1 MTDEMFNNDKFRIL
15 VVDDEQPILDAYRQI
30 LAPSCSTDDAES
42 QADAMA
48 ARLFDNH
55 TAAESKPLFEL
66 VTCRQAEDAV
76 KEVLAAIKSNRSF
89 AVAFIDVRM
98 PPGHDGVWAAEKIRA
113 IDPNIQIVIVTGYSD
128 IDPSEISQHVP
139 PEDKLLY
146 IQKPFHNCEIRQLAA
161 TLIAKWKVEAELV
174 KHNEYLE
181 ELVKQRTCELV
192 EAKEVAENASLSKS
206 EFLANMSHEIRTP
219 MNAIIGFSD
228 ILTEEDLSEEHKKYI
243 SLISNSARSLLA
255 IIDDILDLSRIEA
268 GKLRTEKMPYS
279 LGRLLKNIESMM
291 RPGASRKGLKFEVLQ
306 CGQLPEFIET
316 DPDRLTQCLLNLIGN
331 AVKFTEDG
339 HVFVN
344 VSVQDDNDESCIRFD
359 VEDTGVGIGAEK
371 QNEIFESFS
380 QGENGTWRKFG
391 GTGLGLAITKQLA
404 KLLGG
409 DVLIQSEKG
418 KGSIFSLI
426 VPVGNAIA
434 AHGSFDKYNVVNDI
448 VSSPSKSTRD
458 MFVGNVLVAE
468 DSPANQMLIKTM
480 LERAG
485 LDVTIAADGV
495 EAVEAVTKESFDL
508 IFMDMQMPN
517 LNGYEATKKLRAK
530 GLTLPIVAVTAN
542 AMAGD
547 DKKCL
552 AAGCDAYMSKPIKTD
567 ILVEFLGKYL
577 KGGEQEAGKTVDSKA
592 GQVH

>member
-1 MTDEMFNNDKFRIL
+1 
-15 VVDDEQPILDAYRQI
+15 
-30 LAPSCSTDDAES
+30 
-42 QADAMA
+42 
-48 ARLFDNH
+48 
-55 TAAESKPLFEL
+55 
-66 VTCRQAEDAV
+66 
-76 KEVLAAIKSNRSF
+76 
-89 AVAFIDVRM
+89 
-98 PPGHDGVWAAEKIRA
+98 
-113 IDPNIQIVIVTGYSD
+113 
-128 IDPSEISQHVP
+128 
-139 PEDKLLY
+139 
-146 IQKPFHNCEIRQLAA
+146 
-161 TLIAKWKVEAELV
+161 
-174 KHNEYLE
+174 
-181 ELVKQRTCELV
+181 
-192 EAKEVAENASLSKS
+192 
-206 EFLANMSHEIRTP
+206 

-228 ILTEEDLSEEHKKYI
+228 ILSEENLSEEHKKYI
-243 SLISNSARSLLA
+243 NLISNSARSLLA

-268 GKLRTEKMPYS
+268 GKLRTEKMPCS
-279 LGRLLKNIESMM
+279 LDKLLRNVESMM
-291 RPGASRKGLKFEVLQ
+291 RPAASQKDLKFEVLQ

-344 VSVQDDNDESCIRFD
+344 VSVENDNGESCIRFD
-359 VEDTGVGIGAEK
+359 VEDTGVGIDAEK
-371 QNEIFESFS
+371 QDEIFESFS

-426 VPVGNAIA
+426 VPAGNAIA
-434 AHGSFDKYNVVNDI
+434 AHGSFDKYAIVNDI
-448 VSSPSKSTRD
+448 ASSPNKGTRGS
-458 MFVGNVLVAE
+458 FVGNVLVAE
-468 DSPANQMLIKTM
+468 DAPANQMLIKTM

-495 EAVEAVTKESFDL
+495 EAVEAATKESFGM

-517 LNGYEATKKLRAK
+517 MNGYEATRELRAR

-547 DKKCL
+547 DEKCL

-567 ILVEFLGKYL
+567 MLVEFLEKYL
-577 KGGEQEAGKTVDSKA
+577 NGGDQKAGGTVDLKA
-592 GQVH
+592 GRVH